1 MRHRYLQDA
10 SKDKGAHDTA
20 YSARLSRADYSAG
33 VMLIIRAI
41 QNDGVKSL
49 WTIADALNARGIS
62 GARGGKWYAT
72 TVRNFLERNKAAA
85 RTGCVYPKPQDYGAL
100 DNISGTQGGGLAS
113 GIARTRPR
121 RRVRTRKE
129 RPGEAFW

>member
-1 MRHRYLQDA
+1 MRHRYHQDA
-10 SKDKGAHDTA
+10 SKAKRVHDTA
-20 YSARLSRADYSAG
+20 YSAKSGRANYATN
-33 VMLIIRAI
+33 VMLIIGEI
-41 QNDGVKSL
+41 QNGGVKSL

-72 TVRNFLERNKAAA
+72 TVRNFLERNKAAT
-85 RTGCVYPKPQDYGAL
+85 RTGARENV
-100 DNISGTQGGGLAS
+100 SGTQGGGLAS

-129 RPGEAFW
+129 RPGKALW

>member
-1 MRHRYLQDA
+1 MRHRYHQDA
-10 SKDKGAHDTA
+10 SKDKRAHDTA
-20 YSARLSRADYSAG
+20 YSAKLSRAEYLAE
-33 VMLIIRAI
+33 VMLIIREI

-72 TVRNFLERNKAAA
+72 TVRNFLERNNAAA
-85 RTGCVYPKPQDYGAL
+85 RTGCVHPKPQDYVVRE
-100 DNISGTQGGGLAS
+100 NVSGTQGGGHTS

-129 RPGEAFW
+129 RPGKAFW

>member
-1 MRHRYLQDA
+1 MRHRYHQDA
-10 SKDKGAHDTA
+10 SKAKRVHDTA
-20 YSARLSRADYSAG
+20 YSAKSGRANYATN
-33 VMLIIRAI
+33 VMLIIGEI
-41 QNDGVKSL
+41 QNGGVKSL

-85 RTGCVYPKPQDYGAL
+85 RTGCVHPKPQDYGARE
-100 DNISGTQGGGLAS
+100 NVSGTQGGGLAS

-129 RPGEAFW
+129 RPGKAFW